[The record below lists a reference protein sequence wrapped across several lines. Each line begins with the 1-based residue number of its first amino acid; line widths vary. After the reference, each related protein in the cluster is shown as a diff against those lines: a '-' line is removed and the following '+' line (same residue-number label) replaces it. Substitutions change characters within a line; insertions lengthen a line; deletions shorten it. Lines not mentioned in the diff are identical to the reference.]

1 MPARGPIPLL
11 IGLVAVLIGGCEVL
25 QENVEKVV
33 LVFDTNSQRPDHLIR
48 FLKIKALLI
57 FSILVKYLRFTCLN
71 IIS

>member
-25 QENVEKVV
+25 QEDVEDVV

-48 FLKIKALLI
+48 FL
-57 FSILVKYLRFTCLN
+57 
-71 IIS
+71 